1 MATRFIKPKIDK
13 YIQLYSKYAFVNG
26 TNYTWDLER
35 PIDIN
40 ENALIQITDR
50 IFGSVPTGEDV
61 EPYTI
66 RMLDVSTQSIVNTEN
81 TSGTPQQIYNYGK
94 IIDIGHIKRSIP
106 NNIILEIQPQ
116 NMNRI
121 SLRVNKGITGDT
133 PIDSAIEF
141 FISLKITEKEPSY
154 IEFGSLNNINIH
166 Q

>member
-1 MATRFIKPKIDK
+1 
-13 YIQLYSKYAFVNG
+13 
-26 TNYTWDLER
+26 
-35 PIDIN
+35 
-40 ENALIQITDR
+40 
-50 IFGSVPTGEDV
+50 
-61 EPYTI
+61 
-66 RMLDVSTQSIVNTEN
+66 MLDVSTQSIVNTEN

-133 PIDSAIEF
+133 PIDSAIQF

>member
-1 MATRFIKPKIDK
+1 MATRFVKPNITK
-13 YIQLYSKYAFVNG
+13 YIQLYSKYALIDG
-26 TNYTWDLER
+26 TNYTWELER

-40 ENALIQITDR
+40 ENALIQVADR
-50 IFGSVPTGEDV
+50 VFGSVQTGEDV

-66 RMLDVSTQSIVNTEN
+66 RMLNASTQSIVNTEN

-133 PIDSAIEF
+133 PINSAIEF